1 MKQLPNRGAHRG
13 GHLPLAAGM
22 HHHVRDAAHEIL
34 AEPDLRV
41 HRAGRCDDLAGCEVA
56 QVRSDGRRA
65 DIHRGPVDLVPK
77 AGPYCDD
84 VAPAVHCDGDAPIAG
99 AQRRLE
105 GLEHLEAA
113 TQILEPPLLLEC
125 RLDPSQ
131 IAGRLVHVGR
141 RDLDVAQPY
150 YGIDV
155 DRVNFGALAH
165 HLPVDLTVWRD
176 VDHDVSVDSGR
187 TAEATP
193 RSEGRSLLVVAA
205 LDRPEL
211 GQMFG
216 PGAHAVLGE
225 FPDALH
231 NLAAPADAPSAAH
244 RVEIHPERPRRVEDR
259 RPDGET
265 PPAPRRR
272 EDDPCI
278 AGPCVAGSCIAGPG
292 VVGPRV
298 TGPGVFSH
306 GGGGGHWCAGRA
318 PLRCRASEA
327 HGTSRSTACNPGRVP
342 S

>member
-1 MKQLPNRGAHRG
+1 MEQLSNRGAHRC
-13 GHLPLAAGM
+13 GHLPLAAGV
-22 HHHVRDAAHEIL
+22 HHHVRDAAHEVL

-41 HRAGRCDDLAGCEVA
+41 HRAGRCDDLAGREVA
-56 QVRSDGRRA
+56 QVRCDGRRA
-65 DIHRGPVDLVPK
+65 DVHRGPVHFVPE
-77 AGPYCDD
+77 AGPYRDD
-84 VAPAVHCDGDAPIAG
+84 VALAVHRDGDAPIAG

-105 GLEHLEAA
+105 GLDHLEAA
-113 TQILEPPLLLEC
+113 MQVLEPPLLLER
-125 RLDPSQ
+125 RLDTSQ

-141 RDLDVAQPY
+141 RDLDIAQPY

-155 DRVNFGALAH
+155 DRVDLGALAH
-165 HLPVDLTVWRD
+165 HLPVDLAVWRD

-193 RSEGRSLLVVAA
+193 GSEGRSLLVVAA

-216 PGAHAVLGE
+216 PGTHAVLGE
-225 FPDALH
+225 LPDALH

-244 RVEIHPERPRRVEDR
+244 RVEIHPKRPRRVEDR

-265 PPAPRRR
+265 PPAPRWR

-278 AGPCVAGSCIAGPG
+278 AGPCVAGSCIAGP
-292 VVGPRV
+292 RV
-298 TGPGVFSH
+298 AGPGVFSH
-306 GGGGGHWCAGRA
+306 GGGGGGHWCAGRA